1 MLTYLLVSKSIYSSW
16 LVYQSFQQT
25 RRQSDPRIFKVLHF
39 SHSSLI
45 KFNDTQAKSM
55 NSSFSL
61 LPSYLQLKDRQA
73 CDHPFLQV
81 PHVKLKLC
89 KYSFY
94 YITQS
99 LFKH

>member
-1 MLTYLLVSKSIYSSW
+1 MK
-16 LVYQSFQQT
+16 
-25 RRQSDPRIFKVLHF
+25 
-39 SHSSLI
+39 
-45 KFNDTQAKSM
+45 
-55 NSSFSL
+55 SSFSL
-61 LPSYLQLKDRQA
+61 LSSYLQIKDRQA

-81 PHVKLKLC
+81 PHVNLKLS